1 MLDNCSAAF
10 AGTLKIIGVTQS
22 TTCIAASQRLGTAS
36 FSPTHAY
43 CYVSPIFPSPTPA
56 CVVLPYLLCNQHPL
70 CRYGVPSKDAPALEK
85 AMLEA
90 APDLFEKRP
99 DLLHDLV
106 TLASP
111 SYLADHGVDVFR
123 VDQHPGEFI
132 VTFPRAYH
140 AGFNNGFN
148 VAEAV
153 NFAPAHWL
161 AMGQA

>member
-1 MLDNCSAAF
+1 
-10 AGTLKIIGVTQS
+10 
-22 TTCIAASQRLGTAS
+22 
-36 FSPTHAY
+36 
-43 CYVSPIFPSPTPA
+43 
-56 CVVLPYLLCNQHPL
+56 
-70 CRYGVPSKDAPALEK
+70 
-85 AMLEA
+85 MLEA